1 MSHMGDK
8 SDEKRV
14 VKGRA
19 LGDEWA
25 DWDGS
30 GGNTTRAGKAPF
42 LVTAAIFALLTDTIF
57 CVGVYMI
64 TPRIAG
70 WASFLPTLA
79 WVITILYV
87 VASTAWFAQ
96 LTITALTERNAFIR
110 AGGIFSVFNFALENI
125 FRLAGMAGLSRDHV
139 GHSFVRVSNSITRA
153 TKIDRDP
160 SDEVLLILLPR
171 CLTKEQLKEI
181 NGLKKIYPIHVHTVS
196 GGELARK
203 KVREIAPT
211 AIIGVACERDL
222 VSGIRDVGSNFS
234 VIGIPNDR
242 PEGPCKNTVIDMA
255 ELISTIE
262 FYLGPPKPI
271 EDEKKDETT

>member
-1 MSHMGDK
+1 MSHLGDTK
-8 SDEKRV
+8 DGKRV
-14 VKGRA
+14 AHGRA

-25 DWDGS
+25 DWDGK
-30 GGNTTRAGKAPF
+30 GGSTSRAGKAPF
-42 LVTAAIFALLTDTIF
+42 LITAAVFALLTDAIL

-70 WASFLPTLA
+70 WSSWLPTIA
-79 WVITILYV
+79 WLVTAAYIVISTCWFVQLVITAI
-87 VASTAWFAQ
+87 
-96 LTITALTERNAFIR
+96 TERNAFLRI
-110 AGGIFSVFNFALENI
+110 GGIFSVFNFALESI
-125 FRLAGMAGLSRDHV
+125 FRLAGLVGLSQDHV
-139 GHSFVRVSNSITRA
+139 GHSFVRVSNAVTKA
-153 TKIDRDP
+153 TKVERDP

-171 CLTKEQLKEI
+171 CLTKEQLREINSLKEI
-181 NGLKKIYPIHVHTVS
+181 YPLHIHTVS

-242 PEGPCKNTVIDMA
+242 PEGPCKNTVIDMN
-255 ELISTIE
+255 ELITTIE
-262 FYLGPPKPI
+262 FYVGPPRPRV
-271 EDEKKDETT
+271 EDVSEES